1 MDSGAG
7 NRAEQG
13 ARRTM
18 SVPEMRRLLGI
29 KKTESYWLV
38 HRNFFKTDMIGGR
51 MRIDIESFEK
61 WYANQV
67 KHKKVNGE
75 PPGRELRERTYSF
88 LEAANIL
95 GIRDCDLYA
104 VWKNEGL
111 EYVVV
116 DFKRRIPVEVF
127 ERWYAGQSVY
137 RKVDHIPTTDELED
151 EYICL
156 QDAADILGIS
166 REKLAKIA
174 RSEEIGKLLDSTIC
188 NNKRWITRKS
198 FELFLNAQNT
208 YRIVSDEAKSGKDQ
222 EPVEIKEYI
231 SRQDAAKLAG
241 VTESTI
247 TKWMHL
253 GKFTCTGAG
262 QVLRIHRQEFIT
274 WMNEY
279 REGEM

>member
-1 MDSGAG
+1 MDSADENG
-7 NRAEQG
+7 AEQKV
-13 ARRTM
+13 RRTM
-18 SVPEMRRLLGI
+18 SVPEMRKLLGL

-38 HRNFFKTDMIGGR
+38 HRGFFKTDMIGGR

-75 PPGRELRERTYSF
+75 LPGKELRESTYSF
-88 LEAANIL
+88 REAANML
-95 GIRDCDLYA
+95 GIHDCDIYT
-104 VWKNEGL
+104 VWKNENL

-116 DFKRRIPVEVF
+116 DFVRRIPADVF
-127 ERWYAGQSVY
+127 ERWYADQSVY
-137 RKVDHIPTTDELED
+137 HKVDHIPTVDELED

-174 RSEEIGKLLDSTIC
+174 RTEEIGKLLDSTIC

-208 YRIVSDEAKSGKDQ
+208 YRIVSDEDKSGEDQ

-247 TKWMHL
+247 TKWMHF
-253 GKFTCTGAG
+253 GKFTCMGAG

-279 REGEM
+279 REGVK